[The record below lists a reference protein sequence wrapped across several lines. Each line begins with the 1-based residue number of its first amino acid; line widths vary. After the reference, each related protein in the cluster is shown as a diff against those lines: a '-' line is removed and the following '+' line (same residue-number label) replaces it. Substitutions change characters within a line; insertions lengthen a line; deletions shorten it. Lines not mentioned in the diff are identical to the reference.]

1 MNKRVAAA
9 GACAAAVV
17 VTVPVAAVAVVGDF
31 AGQVNRQALTFRTH
45 AVATQSTTF
54 RPLPAISPL
63 TCSRGPVAVTV
74 SMRLTG
80 GPVGLRVLV
89 DNVSEGAGILRPGA
103 VRFRPGASSFT
114 FVGRV
119 GPFEAS
125 DGHSFDVQW
134 RSPTGQRVISS
145 KATVV
150 AQYRDPSTC

>member
-1 MNKRVAAA
+1 MNKRVAAT
-9 GACAAAVV
+9 GACLAAVA

-31 AGQVNRQALTFRTH
+31 TGQVNRQALTFRAQPVT
-45 AVATQSTTF
+45 TQSTTF

-80 GPVGLRVLV
+80 GPADLRVLI
-89 DNVSEGAGILRPGA
+89 DSGGALHPGA

-119 GPFEAS
+119 RPFEAS

-134 RSPTGQRVISS
+134 RSPTGQRVTSG

>member
-9 GACAAAVV
+9 GACLAAVV
-17 VTVPVAAVAVVGDF
+17 VPVAAVAVVGDF
-31 AGQVNRQALTFRTH
+31 TGQVNRQALTFRTH

-80 GPVGLRVLV
+80 GPVDLRVLV

-134 RSPTGQRVISS
+134 RSPTGQRVISR

>member
-9 GACAAAVV
+9 GACLAAVV
-17 VTVPVAAVAVVGDF
+17 VTVPVAAVAVVGNF
-31 AGQVNRQALTFRTH
+31 VGQVNRQALTFRTDP
-45 AVATQSTTF
+45 VTTQSSTF
-54 RPLPAISPL
+54 RGLPAISPL

-74 SMRLTG
+74 SMSLTG
-80 GPVGLRVLV
+80 GPADLRVLV
-89 DNVSEGAGILRPGA
+89 DNVSEGVGILRPGA
-103 VRFRPGASSFT
+103 VRFGPGASSFT

-119 GPFEAS
+119 APFEAS

-134 RSPTGQRVISS
+134 RSPTGQRVTAR